1 MERSRWKATAWTR
14 SDALAG
20 LVGFGLGLAP
30 FGPLVRSVSTA
41 ASVSTLGILSDP
53 GQATLLVFGLLAVL
67 ALNALFVAGETSV
80 QLLRPAHVRIQ
91 EDGSVSQG
99 ILRGLVE
106 SRDRVIAACVL
117 GGQTM
122 KAWLLFLCLIPAHD
136 VVVSL
141 GWADP
146 ANPNLYSLWPLV
158 GATVLISIPVVG
170 LNVIFSELV
179 AKNYA
184 ALRPDI
190 TALRLNGLMRFFAV
204 VFRGP
209 AEVAMRLAG
218 ILTTRFGAHAT
229 FLAEGR
235 AEEEI
240 RGLLDT
246 YKETGEIEQEEQTM
260 LNSVFEFG
268 DTVAREIMTP
278 RVDVDSVP
286 LTATVSELTELIL
299 RTGHSRF
306 PVFEATDDQIIGIV
320 HAKDILAALARGEGG
335 KQLADLQL
343 RPALFVPE
351 NKPLHDLLSE
361 MKAQKAQLVIVQDE
375 HGGTAGIVTVE
386 DIVEEVVG
394 EIVDEY
400 DAEETTVREDGEAH
414 VVNGRMHLDDVN
426 EAIGTLFESSEFDT
440 VGGYVFGLFGRQPA
454 SGEAVVHAGYRFT
467 VEETD
472 GRRIEAVRITPVEK
486 PSLFESEIL
495 SEPAG

>member
-1 MERSRWKATAWTR
+1 MERSRWKANAWT
-14 SDALAG
+14 SSEALAG
-20 LVGFGLGLAP
+20 LAGFGLGLAP
-30 FGPLVRSVSTA
+30 FGSVVRSVSTA
-41 ASVSTLGILSDP
+41 ASVNTLGILTDP
-53 GQATLLVFGLLAVL
+53 GQATLLVLGLFAVL
-67 ALNALFVAGETSV
+67 ALNALFVAGETSI
-80 QLLRPAHVRIQ
+80 QLLRPAHLRIQ
-91 EDGSVSQG
+91 EDGRVNQRV
-99 ILRGLVE
+99 LRDLID

-117 GGQTM
+117 GAQTM
-122 KAWLLFLCLIPAHD
+122 RAWLLFLCLIPAHD
-136 VVVSL
+136 LAVSL
-141 GWADP
+141 GWSDP
-146 ANPNLYSLWPLV
+146 DRFSLWPLV
-158 GATVLISIPVVG
+158 GTTVLLSLPVVG
-170 LNVIFSELV
+170 LNVILSELV
-179 AKNYA
+179 AKNFA
-184 ALRPDI
+184 ALRPDV
-190 TALRLNGLMRFFAV
+190 TALRLNGLLKFFAV
-204 VFRGP
+204 VFRAP
-209 AEVAMRLAG
+209 AEVAMRIAG
-218 ILTTRFGAHAT
+218 ILTVRFGTSAT
-229 FLAEGR
+229 FMAETR

-286 LTATVSELTELIL
+286 LTMAVGELTELIL

-320 HAKDILAALARGEGG
+320 HAKDILAALARNEGAMT
-335 KQLADLQL
+335 LADMPL

-351 NKPLHDLLSE
+351 NKPLHDLLAE

-400 DAEETTVREDGEAH
+400 DAEETTVRSDADGH

-426 EAIGTLFESSEFDT
+426 EAIGTMFNSDEFDT
-440 VGGYVFGLFGRQPA
+440 VGGYVFGLFGRQP
-454 SGEAVVHAGYRFT
+454 SVGESVEHGGYRLT
-467 VEETD
+467 VVETD
-472 GRRIEAVRITPVEK
+472 GRRIEAVRVSVVEEAS
-486 PSLFESEIL
+486 PFDSEVL

>member
-1 MERSRWKATAWTR
+1 MERSRWTATAWTR
-14 SDALAG
+14 ADALAG

-30 FGPLVRSVSTA
+30 FGSVVRSVSTA
-41 ASVSTLGILSDP
+41 ASVNYLGILTDP
-53 GQATLLVFGLLAVL
+53 GQASLLVLGLVAVL

-80 QLLRPAHVRIQ
+80 QLLRPAHARIQ
-91 EDGSVSQG
+91 EDGSHAQCVIRDLIEG
-99 ILRGLVE
+99 
-106 SRDRVIAACVL
+106 RDRVIAACVL
-117 GGQTM
+117 GAQTM

-136 VVVSL
+136 LAASL
-141 GWADP
+141 GWTDP
-146 ANPNLYSLWPLV
+146 QKYSLWPLV
-158 GATVLISIPVVG
+158 GATVLLSIPVVG

-179 AKNYA
+179 AKGFA
-184 ALRPDI
+184 ALRPDV
-190 TALRLNGLMRFFAV
+190 TALRLNGMLKFFAV
-204 VFRGP
+204 VFRAP

-218 ILTTRFGAHAT
+218 ILTARFGTSAT
-229 FLAEGR
+229 FLAETR

-286 LTATVSELTELIL
+286 ITTTVSDLTDLIL

-306 PVFEATDDQIIGIV
+306 PVFESTDDQIIGIV
-320 HAKDILAALARGEGG
+320 HAKDILAALARGEGM
-335 KQLADLQL
+335 KTLSELPL

-351 NKPLHDLLSE
+351 NKSLHDLLSE

-400 DAEETTVREDGEAH
+400 DAEEPTVREEGEDH

-426 EAIGTLFESSEFDT
+426 EAIGTVFESEEFDT
-440 VGGYVFGLFGRQPA
+440 VGGYVFGLFGRQP
-454 SGEAVVHAGYRFT
+454 SVGESVVHGNYRFT

-472 GRRIEAVRITPVEK
+472 GRRIEAVRITPIEE
-486 PSLFESEIL
+486 PSLFESDIL